1 MTVTSLAQHFSSF
14 NGLMKSPDSSS
25 NAESA
30 DPSGSEK
37 LFLTSTQVVLM
48 LQVLVCGRLS
58 GKRSYGSVFD
68 LVAGCFNSSDPNIV
82 SAWSCEERV
91 YSPIPETMI

>member
-48 LQVLVCGRLS
+48 LQVLVCGQLS
-58 GKRSYGSVFD
+58 GKKGYGSVFD
-68 LVAGCFNSSDPNIV
+68 LVAGRFNSSDSNIV
-82 SAWSCEERV
+82 SAWSCEERM

>member
-1 MTVTSLAQHFSSF
+1 M
-14 NGLMKSPDSSS
+14 
-25 NAESA
+25 
-30 DPSGSEK
+30 
-37 LFLTSTQVVLM
+37 VLM
-48 LQVLVCGRLS
+48 LPVLVCGRLS